1 MDDTLKDDLAAFKLA
16 KEHESDQRA
25 TMLEVLKFVKQGE
38 QWPEEVI
45 NKRKKEGRPCLTINR
60 LPAFGKQVLNDA
72 RQNRPAI
79 KCHPVG
85 DKADKETAEI
95 LDGLIRNIE
104 YSSNADVAYDTA
116 LDFSVHGGI
125 GYATVDI
132 DYSDADSFDKDI
144 KINRVANV
152 FSVYGDPASTA
163 ADSSDWNSGFITDR
177 ITEKEFKKRY
187 PGASVSSFDDADD
200 DVDEEWFEENMVR
213 IAERWI
219 RGREKAKLLKL
230 TDGTLLMEDS
240 YLKLKDILDAQG
252 ITVSGDRDTTILVV
266 KQRIITGAEIL
277 ERNNWPGKFIPII
290 PCYGDEVNV
299 EGKRSFHGLFHFA
312 MDAQRNYNYW
322 RTATTELV
330 ALAPKVPFIGPTGAF
345 DTDLDKWNSANTDS
359 HAFIQFDGQAMP
371 QRQQFAGPP
380 AGALQEALN
389 ASDDL
394 KNIMGLHDASLG
406 RQGNETSGRAI
417 LARQREGDIAT
428 FNFVDNQSRF
438 IRHIGNIVLD
448 LIPKVYDVPRIVRVI
463 KEDGSNYSVPVN
475 QKVQQLPPQATED
488 GQPPDPAA
496 PPQYQ
501 PADPAQMEQQAEIQ
515 GLIKV
520 FDLTAGKYDI
530 TVEAGPSFNTRRQE
544 ASAQMGEFIKS
555 MPNVPPKAIGMLVK
569 NMDWPGADDFAK
581 AIAGDKDPQLM
592 QAEQAIG
599 QLKQQMQQMQ
609 QQLQDKQA
617 ELQLKGAEIQIKQM
631 DAQTKAMQA
640 QKAMQDPGEA
650 PEDNSFEAWKLQQ
663 QIEFDRWKTEQDNAV
678 KIALADMQRQTTME
692 TTSMGIESQANAK
705 VQEQL
710 TPVLEQ
716 MAGLGQGLQAM
727 QAHMTAPRKRVRGKD
742 GRLAGV
748 EINGVV
754 IPIED

>member
-1 MDDTLKDDLAAFKLA
+1 MDDTLKEDLEAFKLA
-16 KEHESDQRA
+16 SEHESDQRA

-144 KINRVANV
+144 KINRVSNP
-152 FSVYGDPASTA
+152 FSVYGDPASRA
-163 ADSSDWNSGFITDR
+163 ADSSDWNRAFVTDR

-187 PGASVSSFDDADD
+187 PDASVSSFDEAED

-213 IAERWI
+213 IAEAWT
-219 RGREKAKLLKL
+219 RERKPAKLLKL

-252 ITVSGDRDTTILVV
+252 ITVSGDRDTTMLVV

-277 ERNNWPGKFIPII
+277 ERNDWPGKFIPIV

-299 EGKRSFHGLFHFA
+299 EGKRSFQGLFHFA

-345 DTDLDKWNSANTDS
+345 DSDADKWATANTDS
-359 HAFIQFDGQAMP
+359 HAYIQFDGQMMP

-406 RQGNETSGRAI
+406 KQGNETSGRAI

-438 IRHIGNIVLD
+438 IRHIGSIVLD

-501 PADPAQMEQQAEIQ
+501 PADPEQQEEIA

-581 AIAGDKDPQLM
+581 AIAGEKDPQLM

-650 PEDNSFEAWKLQQ
+650 PEDNSFEAWKLRTQM
-663 QIEFDRWKTEQDNAV
+663 EFDRWKTEQDNAV
-678 KIALADMQRQTTME
+678 KIQIESMKQQTALDTT
-692 TTSMGIESQANAK
+692 TMGIEANSNAK
-705 VQEQL
+705 VQDQL
-710 TPVLEQ
+710 GPVLEQ
-716 MAGLGQGLQAM
+716 MASLGQTM
-727 QAHMTAPRKRVRGKD
+727 HMYMSAPRKIIRGKD
-742 GRLAGV
+742 GRAEGLAIVGPGTQQGV
-748 EINGVV
+748 A
-754 IPIED
+754 